1 MKPESASEAVSEI
14 RSMKTRVLLVDDQEI
29 IGRAVGMMLAE
40 EPDIEF
46 LHVKNPVEAIP
57 TAVHFKP
64 TVILQDLV
72 MPEVDGLTL
81 VKFFRAHPATRDI
94 PLIVLSAR
102 EEPVTKAK
110 AFELGANDYVVKL
123 PDKLELLARV
133 RHHSSGYR
141 HLLERNE
148 AYQQIEM
155 SRRSMAAQIQS
166 ALKYVQSLLP
176 AQLDPTSEVPIKARW
191 NYLPCSSLG
200 GDTFNYF
207 MLDNDNL
214 AMYLLDATGHG
225 LDSALLAV
233 TVMNVLRSR
242 ALDADFLVPSTVV
255 DALNQAFPMENYGEK
270 SFTIWY
276 GVYNISRREISW
288 SGGGHPPAILLC
300 PGKEPELLESDG
312 PIIGIMPWEEF
323 LTSKRSV
330 SPDSRIFLYSD
341 GCHEIHLKD
350 GGEWKFSEFLEQV
363 VKIRDMEGAKL
374 LENLLDTCRT
384 LAGAEIL
391 DDDFTA
397 VLFDFP
403 A

>member
-1 MKPESASEAVSEI
+1 MKPATTTDSHVGI
-14 RSMKTRVLLVDDQEI
+14 RSMKTRILLVDDQEI
-29 IGRAVGMMLAE
+29 IGRAVGMMLADQ
-40 EPDIEF
+40 PDIEF

-57 TAVHFKP
+57 SAVEFKP

-72 MPEVDGLTL
+72 MPDVDGLTL
-81 VKFFRAHPATRDI
+81 VKFFRAHPATKEI

-102 EEPVTKAK
+102 EEPITKAK

-133 RHHSSGYR
+133 RYHSSGYR

-148 AYQQIEM
+148 AYQEIEM
-155 SRRSMAAQIQS
+155 SRRSMAGQIQS
-166 ALKYVQSLLP
+166 ALRYVQSLLP
-176 AQLDPTSEVPIKARW
+176 AQLDATPAVPIQARW

-207 MLDNDNL
+207 MLDDDHL

-242 ALDADFLVPSTVV
+242 ALDADFLIPSTVV
-255 DALNQAFPMENYGEK
+255 DALNKAFPMESYGDK

-276 GVYNISRREISW
+276 GVYSISKREIAW
-288 SGGGHPPAILLC
+288 SGGGHPPALLLR
-300 PGKEPELLESDG
+300 PGEEPEQLESDG
-312 PIIGIMPWEEF
+312 PIIGIMPWDEF
-323 LTSKRSV
+323 ITSRRSV
-330 SPDSRIFLYSD
+330 PPGSRMFLYSD

-350 GGEWKFSEFLEQV
+350 GGEWKFSEFLAEV
-363 VKIRDMEGAKL
+363 VKIREMEGAALLQNL
-374 LENLLDTCRT
+374 LETCRN
-384 LAGAEIL
+384 LAGAEVL

-397 VLFDFP
+397 VFFDFP
-403 A
+403 K